1 MTRLSYHC
9 LIAFVILFAYSVANI
24 EGRAFDDPLS
34 STTSSINSTPKI
46 KDVGKVSAF

>member
-9 LIAFVILFAYSVANI
+9 LITLVISFAYNVANI

-34 STTSSINSTPKI
+34 STTSSTNSSPKI